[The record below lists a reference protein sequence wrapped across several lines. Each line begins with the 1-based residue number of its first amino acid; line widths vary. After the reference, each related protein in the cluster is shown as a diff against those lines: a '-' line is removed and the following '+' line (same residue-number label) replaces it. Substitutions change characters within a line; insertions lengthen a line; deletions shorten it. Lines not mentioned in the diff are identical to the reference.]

1 MKRCLIAILLFS
13 LMLLLCACMLIP
25 MHTEIP
31 SHTAAETAKP
41 AAPTPTPAPA
51 YEVTMQRA
59 TTWVIGT
66 GSRWVQVIAAIE
78 NTGSASLCL
87 SGGAYDLEDA
97 PGETGYLYET
107 TLLDEPVE
115 GELTLLARPDA
126 KRPGSISSALQPRAS
141 TLPWINTATS
151 GSRAACRTPRTR
163 PIFRPRSSPC
173 SSTRTGTCWAW
184 INHT

>member
-31 SHTAAETAKP
+31 SQTAAESAKP

-59 TTWVIGT
+59 TTWVSGT

-97 PGETGYLYET
+97 PGETGYLCET
-107 TLLDEPVE
+107 ALLDEPVD
-115 GELTLLARPDA
+115 GELTLLARPDVEKA
-126 KRPGSISSALQPRAS
+126 RVDLVRFAATDIDLAMDQYGDLRIKGRVQNTSDEIYIQTKIVALLFDADGN
-141 TLPWINTATS
+141 LL
-151 GSRAACRTPRTR
+151 GLD
-163 PIFRPRSSPC
+163 
-173 SSTRTGTCWAW
+173 
-184 INHT
+184 